1 MRLTSRAGRRSG
13 FTLIELLVVIAIIA
27 VLIGLLLPAVQ
38 KVRESAQRTECQ
50 NNLHQFG
57 LAFSNYHDSNGY
69 FAGFSGGNSAYREL
83 LPFIEQSASANVY
96 YANATPI
103 KTFICPARRGTA
115 LPWSDYAGGFTPRQQ
130 MALPYMGNDPQ
141 MTVLSQA
148 TTVTILDPGGLGPV
162 SMSKVSA
169 ADGTS
174 STLLLAHKFVQP
186 QNYNKINSP
195 PWAPYDTKSTCDA
208 GWAGGEAS
216 ILGGTDNKVWQPVAA
231 PGTYQTQ
238 RSNHET
244 HRCTGVMV
252 RDINHNFTMT
262 VDPTTGKTLT
272 TTYPNRP
279 DIATTAQNIGTEE
292 VHGGPHPNGSP
303 CLFADGSVRTV
314 PYGLPFKTLAALW
327 SWNDG
332 IAISTDF

>member
-1 MRLTSRAGRRSG
+1 MCKASRDGRRPA

-27 VLIGLLLPAVQ
+27 ILIGLLLPAVQ
-38 KVRESAQRTECQ
+38 KVREAAMRTECS

-57 LAFSNYHDSNGY
+57 LAFSNFHDANGY
-69 FAGFSGGNSAYREL
+69 YAGFTGSLSAYRTL
-83 LPFIEQSASANVY
+83 LPYIEQDASVTVH
-96 YANATPI
+96 YANAAPI
-103 KTFICPARRGTA
+103 KTFICPGRRGTS

-130 MALPYMGNDPQ
+130 MVLPYTGTDPQ
-141 MTVLSQA
+141 MAVLSQA
-148 TTVTILDPGGLGPV
+148 TTVTILDPSTLGPV
-162 SMSKVSA
+162 TLSKVAA

-174 STLLLAHKFVQP
+174 ATLLLAHKFVQP
-186 QNYNKINSP
+186 QNYNKINWP

-208 GWAGGEAS
+208 GWAGGETS
-216 ILGGTDNKVWQPVAA
+216 ILGGTDPKLWQPVAA

-252 RDINHNFTMT
+252 RDTNHNFVINVQSDGT
-262 VDPTTGKTLT
+262 VTTNNYPGRT
-272 TTYPNRP
+272 T
-279 DIATTAQNIGTEE
+279 IASTSQTIGTEE
-292 VHGGPHPNGSP
+292 VHGGPHLNASP
-303 CLFADGSVRTV
+303 CLFADGSVRAI

-327 SWNDG
+327 AWNDG